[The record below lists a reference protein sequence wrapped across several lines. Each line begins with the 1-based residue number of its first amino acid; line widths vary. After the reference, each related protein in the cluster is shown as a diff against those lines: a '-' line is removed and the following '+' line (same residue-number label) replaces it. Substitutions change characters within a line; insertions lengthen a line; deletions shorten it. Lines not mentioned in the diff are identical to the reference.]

1 MSKKLQ
7 ITQKIRD
14 AVIKSTGDAEFDF
27 SKVSVFETACFN
39 TLPVNKRG
47 LFSGATAT
55 PATLQ
60 EMADYVNGGGFVPL
74 HTLHSQGYELPVG
87 RVFAGEVSN
96 GDNGLP
102 ELHALFFIG
111 NDVKAPNG
119 ASLAESV
126 DNGSIDEVSVG
137 LTTQHL
143 NCSVCGFDYLGADAT
158 PDNIYGYVCNE
169 GHEIGVD
176 GTHLLMSGL
185 GRWLET
191 SLVSLGAAKNAKILS
206 RTKSLMGAESY
217 EKLAA
222 SGVSPEITT
231 LFASHKI
238 TPNKP
243 EKPKMDIK
251 ELVTLNASLSG
262 EVAVEKHKVVTLTT
276 DNEKL
281 KTELSAS
288 QTKVTELETQLAAA
302 KSTDAEKLKTDLAA
316 ATAASTAQ
324 LAFVRK
330 EADRLAVAAG
340 ETKLADDAT
349 FEQLTASIEANRV
362 KLSASFGGG
371 KADGSGAGSSEEN
384 KAAAP
389 KSAAF
394 KAPR

>member
-7 ITQKIRD
+7 ITQKIKD
-14 AVIKSTGDAEFDF
+14 AIVKSTGDPEFNFDG
-27 SKVSVFETACFN
+27 VSVFESCCMN
-39 TLPVNKRG
+39 TLPINKRG
-47 LFSGATAT
+47 LFDGATAT

-60 EMADYVNGGGFVPL
+60 EMADYVNNGGFVPL

-87 RVFAGEVSN
+87 RVFAGDVAT

-119 ASLAESV
+119 ASLADCV

-137 LTTQHL
+137 MTPKHI
-143 NCSVCGFDYLGADAT
+143 NCSSCGFDYLGEDAT
-158 PDNIYGYVCNE
+158 ADNVYGCVCDD
-169 GHEIGVD
+169 GHEIGTD
-176 GTHLLMSGL
+176 GTHVLLNGL
-185 GRWLET
+185 NRWLET

-206 RTKSLMGAESY
+206 RTKSLMGAEPY

-231 LFASHKI
+231 LFARHKI
-238 TPNKP
+238 TTTKP
-243 EKPKMDIK
+243 EKPKMDLK
-251 ELVTLNASLSG
+251 ELVTLNAALSG
-262 EVAVEKHKVVTLTT
+262 EKAVLDHKVVTLTA
-276 DNEKL
+276 DNDKL
-281 KTELSAS
+281 KTELTAS
-288 QTKVTELETQLAAA
+288 QAEVTDLKTKLAAA
-302 KSTDAEKLKTDLAA
+302 SSTDAEKLRTELE
-316 ATAASTAQ
+316 ATRAASTAQ

-340 ETKLADDAT
+340 ETKPADDAT
-349 FEQLTASIEANRV
+349 FEQLIASIESNRV
-362 KLSASFGGG
+362 KLSANFGGG
-371 KADGSGAGSSEEN
+371 RADGSGAGSSEEN
-384 KAAAP
+384 KAAAS